1 MIAFSKRISYEV
13 NNRKEHIMITLS
25 EKEKRSVASII
36 QERIDER
43 LGRFPYARYPVE
55 PLEEWRKIFCDKTSV
70 PPLTIKKALGWHFGG
85 WQRQSLPSAVSRTIS
100 AILKAWSEFLP
111 LASAE
116 PQEIFRFW
124 QAQLPDWSTGFGAV
138 AFLLHLQRPDDFEI
152 AERHRMEAIR
162 ELLQEIGHTEIEQ
175 STGLEFTDLEDYTAI
190 YRAIF
195 PKLPYKD
202 DSRIKLDRFL
212 KAYGNR
218 HAYKL
223 VSPDF
228 RTTEPTIRTF
238 AWDGLTSKRF
248 RLEQIVGRANCDV
261 LFACLLLSLEAES
274 NPVTEFT
281 VGEIVGMLPVGT
293 AGVCNEASFNYA
305 LISLF
310 SQQRQRDFWVFD
322 KPEIS
327 RAFTEQANQ
336 STRDMRFYQLHAGE
350 KLQINSKYLSSEN

>member
-1 MIAFSKRISYEV
+1 
-13 NNRKEHIMITLS
+13 MITLS
-25 EKEKRSVASII
+25 EKERRAVAAFV
-36 QERIDER
+36 QERIDEH

-55 PLEEWRKIFCDKTSV
+55 PLEEWREIFCDPASV
-70 PPLTIKKALGWHFGG
+70 SPETIKNSLGWHFGG
-85 WQRQSLPSAVSRTIS
+85 WQRQSLPSAVSRTIT
-100 AILKAWSEFLP
+100 AILEAWTEFLP

-116 PQEIFRFW
+116 SQEIFRFW
-124 QAQLPDWSTGFGAV
+124 RGQLPDWSTGFSTV
-138 AFLLHLQRPDDFEI
+138 AFLLHLQRPDDFEL
-152 AERHRMEAIR
+152 ADRHRMEAMQ
-162 ELLQEIGHTEIEQ
+162 ELLQEASHSENEP
-175 STGLEFTDLEDYTAI
+175 SAGLEFADLEDYTSFFRSI
-190 YRAIF
+190 I

-238 AWDGLTSKRF
+238 IWDGPTSERF
-248 RLEQIVGRANCDV
+248 RIEQIAGRANCDV
-261 LFACLLLSLEAES
+261 LFACFLLSLDAQS
-274 NPVTEFT
+274 KSATEFT

-293 AGVCNEASFNYA
+293 AGICNEASFNYA